1 MRRMKKKRKRK
12 KRKRMRMMTCLY
24 RRALA
29 VRDNGPW
36 RWVGLASYP

>member
-1 MRRMKKKRKRK
+1 MRRMKKKRKKRK
-12 KRKRMRMMTCLY
+12 KMRMMTCLY

-36 RWVGLASYP
+36 RWVGLASYL